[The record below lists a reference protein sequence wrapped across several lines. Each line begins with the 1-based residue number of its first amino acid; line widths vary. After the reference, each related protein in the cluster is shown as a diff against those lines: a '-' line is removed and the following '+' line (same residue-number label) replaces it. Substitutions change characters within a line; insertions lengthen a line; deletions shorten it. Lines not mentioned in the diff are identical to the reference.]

1 MWMLYTD
8 GASCSDGLEYEALLA
23 GLRIAADIKIEV
35 FFIFVD
41 SKLVANQVKGLF
53 EARQLMIKQYLE
65 KTKELL
71 RSFNSYTME
80 HEIADVIKE
89 EGENWMLP
97 IREYLLFGLLP
108 KDPQKARKL
117 RVKAP
122 QYRII
127 DGNLYRKSY
136 VSSWLRCVGPTQAKC
151 ILQEIHKG
159 SCGIHAGS
167 RSVVSKIMKLG
178 YYWTLM
184 HIDAKA
190 EIQRTSTNGSRRF
203 GVSQIIISDNGKQFA
218 KGIFLVFFQRLGIY
232 QSFTSVYDPQAN
244 GHVEV
249 TKRDIVKGTYVLRL
263 NSASKVEFQG
273 KMRPTWEGPYIVRKA
288 YGYGAYKMET
298 LSGSSVDRI

>member
-1 MWMLYTD
+1 
-8 GASCSDGLEYEALLA
+8 
-23 GLRIAADIKIEV
+23 
-35 FFIFVD
+35 
-41 SKLVANQVKGLF
+41 
-53 EARQLMIKQYLE
+53 
-65 KTKELL
+65 
-71 RSFNSYTME
+71 
-80 HEIADVIKE
+80 
-89 EGENWMLP
+89 MLP

-108 KDPQKARKL
+108 KDPQNARKL

-136 VSSWLRCVGPTQAKC
+136 VSSLLRCVGPTQAKC
-151 ILQEIHKG
+151 ILQEIHRG
-159 SCGIHAGS
+159 SYGIHAGS

-218 KGIFLVFFQRLGIY
+218 KGIFLVFFQRLDIY

-244 GHVEV
+244 GQVEV
-249 TKRDIVKGTYVLRL
+249 TKRDIVKVGKNDKRRREDLDILEEQMEIASIKEAHYKQKLERYYNKHVQPSTFKPGTYVLRL

-273 KMRPTWEGPYIVRKA
+273 KMRPT
-288 YGYGAYKMET
+288 
-298 LSGSSVDRI
+298 